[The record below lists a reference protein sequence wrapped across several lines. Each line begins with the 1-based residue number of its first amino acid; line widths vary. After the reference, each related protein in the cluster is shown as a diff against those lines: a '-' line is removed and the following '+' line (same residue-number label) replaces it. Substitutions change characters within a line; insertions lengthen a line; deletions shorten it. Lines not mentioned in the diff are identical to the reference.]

1 LGCPIDWSCLHC
13 GRARRFGRAIP
24 AMRAIPMKRSIVL
37 VVAATMWA
45 TFPAQAQ
52 KQQFDLSLITCKQFF
67 EYRKDNL
74 SLMLMW
80 LDGYYSEDDAPPIV
94 DFDKM
99 TENSKKLGEYCGKN
113 PAHSVITAADKVLG
127 NGK

>member
-1 LGCPIDWSCLHC
+1 
-13 GRARRFGRAIP
+13 
-24 AMRAIPMKRSIVL
+24 MKRL
-37 VVAATMWA
+37 LMLTAAATLCA
-45 TFPAQAQ
+45 ALPAQAQ
-52 KQQFDLSLITCKQFF
+52 KQQFDLSIVTCKQFL
-67 EYRKDNL
+67 EYNKDNL

-99 TENSKKLGEYCGKN
+99 AENSKKLREYCGKN
-113 PAHSVITAADKVLG
+113 PGHSVITAADKVMG

>member
-1 LGCPIDWSCLHC
+1 
-13 GRARRFGRAIP
+13 
-24 AMRAIPMKRSIVL
+24 MKRL
-37 VVAATMWA
+37 LMLTVAVAVCATL
-45 TFPAQAQ
+45 PAQAQ
-52 KQQFDLSLITCKQFF
+52 KQQFDMSVVTCKQFL
-67 EYRKDNL
+67 EYNKENL

-99 TENSKKLGEYCGKN
+99 AENSKKLAEYCVKN
-113 PAHSVITAADKVLG
+113 PGHSVITAADKVMG

>member
-1 LGCPIDWSCLHC
+1 
-13 GRARRFGRAIP
+13 
-24 AMRAIPMKRSIVL
+24 MKRL
-37 VVAATMWA
+37 LMLTVAAMFCA
-45 TFPAQAQ
+45 TLPVQAQ
-52 KQQFDLSLITCKQFF
+52 KQQFDLSIVTCKQFF
-67 EYRKDNL
+67 EYNKENL

-99 TENSKKLGEYCGKN
+99 AENSKKLGEYCGKN
-113 PAHSVITAADKVLG
+113 PGHSVITAADKVMG